1 MHTKIALQT
10 LYNEPDIVERL
21 GVREDSLS
29 SRWRIAKEGRQRM
42 SRRALHTKV
51 ALRTLYSEPVIVER
65 SNLRED
71 VLSSRWRIEKEGNVG
86 LNNIE
91 TDEGVALCT
100 HARWQ
105 EFTGL
110 AVGIAEL
117 MWLDLVTQKGK
128 SMGARSSNTRA
139 G

>member
-21 GVREDSLS
+21 GVREDNLS
-29 SRWRIAKEGRQRM
+29 SRWRIA
-42 SRRALHTKV
+42 
-51 ALRTLYSEPVIVER
+51 
-65 SNLRED
+65 
-71 VLSSRWRIEKEGNVG
+71 KEGNVG

-91 TDEGVALCT
+91 TDEGIALCT

-110 AVGIAEL
+110 VVVIAEL
-117 MWLDLVTQKGK
+117 MWLDLGAQKGH
-128 SMGARSSNTRA
+128 SMGAWSSNTRA
-139 G
+139 S